1 MRNGQPIYEVAVETF
16 DQAMEVTRNAYPR
29 EMWQV
34 FDNGTWIWLE
44 EQPDLLGR
52 IIEIVVF
59 IWVLYAVIVRRRAL
73 WKPGRLCHHPNGK
86 GEHPNG

>member
-16 DQAMEVTRNAYPR
+16 DQAMQVTRNAYPR

-34 FDNGTWIWLE
+34 FDNGTWLE

-52 IIEIVVF
+52 IIEILVF
-59 IWVLYAVIVRRRAL
+59 IWVLYAVI
-73 WKPGRLCHHPNGK
+73 NGYTA
-86 GEHPNG
+86 P